1 MLWWPRVADDEVTR
15 TRQVIAA
22 APVDRRAY
30 VQVLSGAPTAIVPI
44 DTDSLSVGRSR
55 QAELR
60 FDVDGVSRMHARIVR
75 SGPGAINLVDLG
87 AKNGTFVNGVKVDI
101 AALHHGDRIQIGPV
115 VLVFAL
121 RAVDTTTTETE
132 TTTPSAS
139 ASVAAGS
146 VRAQLSEREW
156 EVAVHVARG
165 LTNVDIAGVLGISRR
180 TVATHLERIYA
191 RLDIHSRAALAN
203 LVAREATS
211 SGAG

>member
-1 MLWWPRVADDEVTR
+1 MLWWARVVDDEVTR

-22 APVDRRAY
+22 PPVDRRAY
-30 VQVLSGAPTAIVPI
+30 VQVLSGAPAAIVPI

-55 QAELR
+55 QADLR

-75 SGPGAINLVDLG
+75 SAPGAINLVDLG
-87 AKNGTFVNGVKVDI
+87 AKNGTFVNGAKIDI

-121 RAVDTTTTETE
+121 QAADASTAAPSVASG
-132 TTTPSAS
+132 SAS
-139 ASVAAGS
+139 AAVGS
-146 VRAQLSEREW
+146 IRSQLSEREW

-165 LTNVDIAGVLGISRR
+165 LTNVDIAGALGISRR

-191 RLDIHSRAALAN
+191 RLDIHSRAVLAN
-203 LVAREATS
+203 LVARETAPS
-211 SGAG
+211 SPS